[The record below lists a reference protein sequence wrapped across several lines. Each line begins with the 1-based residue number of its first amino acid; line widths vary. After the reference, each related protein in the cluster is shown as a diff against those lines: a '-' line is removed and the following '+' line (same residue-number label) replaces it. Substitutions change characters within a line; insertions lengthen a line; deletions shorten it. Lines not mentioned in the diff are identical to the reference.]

1 MDAIMEETTTLAEI
15 LENTFLSFSEILPRT
30 QGTPDTLIKLW
41 TEIFNTNDNYCRND
55 IYKRIIDISN
65 NLQLLSCQVSQS
77 KRMKEP
83 QKKSSQLTIDM
94 FRPLVDISMIH
105 SHASQFIPKIN
116 TVSCGQFGM
125 IGYSVEAEFSQN
137 VIPPEGI
144 EEIISTLEEV
154 DALLDDDELPLK
166 LRMRLKWQIS
176 AVIWRLKHP
185 EMESIDDAYEALGKI
200 TLVAHEMDRLCNPT
214 NDDTKT
220 HDIGTKLFTVLDK
233 VRGYVETGCKVY
245 ETARKLEH
253 VIKPLIEQ

>member
-1 MDAIMEETTTLAEI
+1 MEKTTTLAEI
-15 LENTFLSFSEILPRT
+15 LENTFLGFSAILPRS
-30 QGTPDTLIKLW
+30 QGTHEKLISIW
-41 TEIFNTNDNYCRND
+41 TEIFSSEKSYVMND
-55 IYKRIIDISN
+55 IYTKIIDTSN
-65 NLQLLSCQVSQS
+65 NLVMLSDQVSNS
-77 KRMKEP
+77 KRMKEQ
-83 QKKSSQLTIDM
+83 QKKSSQLTIDL
-94 FRPLVDISMIH
+94 FRPLVDMSMLQVQ
-105 SHASQFIPKIN
+105 ASQFIGKITN
-116 TVSCGQFGM
+116 ISCGQLGM
-125 IGYSVEAEFSQN
+125 ISYSVEAEFSQN